1 MPSTGKQPQVFPNL
15 TSSRSPNSKNSGA
28 GTSMH
33 NVGRTLSNRGAN
45 GMRGGRGGVKKP
57 SSNTNSLNTLS
68 NVLDD
73 ADEEEARAEHASLM
87 EELRTRVQKAE
98 EASEEYRRQLN
109 LLQTRLDESL
119 QEHEKLEDQL
129 LKGHQR
135 AEELESEIKQ
145 TARQKREMEQLF
157 DSERDAMEKDKAKQQ
172 VREEELLSA
181 NRRMKESLAQR
192 ETRSIEAE
200 NENLSATGELE
211 KDSSTPLILTLGEAI
226 TRNEISEDA
235 ENEDFAPPYVQSDD
249 SQSQPRVITQR
260 DKLIEGLKLELA
272 ESQIKIMELENMGGR
287 RLQELEKTM
296 LETRITNAR
305 LMEENESFQLL
316 LSEKTLNGD
325 FSKTEVM
332 HPSSGLGSLA
342 EELESAEGESENYR
356 RLEIEAKSLKDQNK
370 ALTLYIENIIGR
382 LLSHKEFEN
391 VLEKTPDL
399 MSGIAKPDQAK
410 PVDTEKDLPP
420 PPPTK
425 DDEPPP
431 SLLQRARS
439 VVSGPG
445 RRPRP
450 VSQFTPPA
458 HQQPPTDENI
468 SKPTSVPLARSS
480 SASTGAHR
488 RSQSEMPMAAPIVN
502 QMYRGPP
509 STGSGGPLSPGISP
523 QTSVAR
529 NPFFANVGAFS
540 SSNPTSRAP
549 SGSRFSQEVVHSSST
564 STFSDQSGEVSSK
577 ERNISGSNNYPGAV
591 MTQNRLRP
599 LRLVQENNEIES
611 KEDDVAARKKAN
623 RASWMPGW
631 FNRGKEQ
638 EQKSTGAENN
648 FF

>member
-1 MPSTGKQPQVFPNL
+1 
-15 TSSRSPNSKNSGA
+15 
-28 GTSMH
+28 MH
-33 NVGRTLSNRGAN
+33 NAGRTLSNRGTN
-45 GMRGGRGGVKKP
+45 GTRGGRGGVKKP
-57 SSNTNSLNTLS
+57 SSNTNPLNTAS

-98 EASEEYRRQLN
+98 EASEEYQRQLN
-109 LLQTRLDESL
+109 LLQIRLDESL
-119 QEHEKLEDQL
+119 HEHERLEDRL

-135 AEELESEIKQ
+135 AEELESELKQ

-157 DSERDAMEKDKAKQQ
+157 DSERNVMEKDKVKQQ
-172 VREEELLSA
+172 LREEELLLA
-181 NRRMKESLAQR
+181 NKRLKESLAQR

-200 NENLSATGELE
+200 NENLSGNGEPE
-211 KDSSTPLILTLGEAI
+211 KDPSTPLILTFSEAF
-226 TRNEISEDA
+226 TKNEISEDA
-235 ENEDFAPPYVQSDD
+235 ENEDFAPPSVVHSDD
-249 SQSQPRVITQR
+249 PQSQPRVIAQR
-260 DKLIEGLKLELA
+260 DKAIEGLKLELT

-356 RLEIEAKSLKDQNK
+356 RLEVEAKSLKDQNK

-410 PVDTEKDLPP
+410 PVDTDKDLPP
-420 PPPTK
+420 PPPAK

-458 HQQPPTDENI
+458 HQQPPTDENV

-480 SASTGAHR
+480 SASTGTHR

-523 QTSVAR
+523 QTGVAR
-529 NPFFANVGAFS
+529 NPFFATVGASS

-564 STFSDQSGEVSSK
+564 STFSDQSGDVSSK

-599 LRLVQENNEIES
+599 LRLVQENREIES
-611 KEDDVAARKKAN
+611 KEDNVAAKKKAN

-631 FNRGKEQ
+631 LNRGREQ